1 MTTVRYSFHP
11 RYGES
16 VVVIGRQ
23 RYREELAY
31 IIRQPDGTLAAVPA
45 WMMEE
50 LASSMTVN
58 DAPRLPLSSL
68 RDLRFELDACLSLLS
83 HDSCHGGDEHEAQQ
97 AQSPPTGSVRRGGA
111 TDADAT
117 REAHAARAADRRA
130 SVGDGV
136 GHPDQGER

>member
-1 MTTVRYSFHP
+1 MATVRYGFHP
-11 RYGES
+11 RCGES
-16 VVVIGRQ
+16 VVVTGRQ
-23 RYREELAY
+23 RYREEMAY

-68 RDLRFELDACLSLLS
+68 RDLRFALDTCLSLLCN
-83 HDSCHGGDEHEAQQ
+83 DSCHGGDEHEAQE

-117 REAHAARAADRRA
+117 REAHAAGAADRRA

-136 GHPDQGER
+136 DHPDQGEW